1 MKQEKKRS
9 LAHFLMPAACL
20 IFGISTL
27 AMLSGFEPFY
37 SGYYS
42 FAWWSYIIFI
52 ESFLYCRGAKSLLF
66 ENPWKFLLLL
76 PLSATVWLVFEAL
89 NFRLSDWHYLNI
101 PSDTVVRWTGYL
113 VAYST
118 VLPGIFSTTA
128 LLEFMGVLKNSKAA
142 PIDDPQ
148 RLRGV
153 PPPKA
158 VAKLAGGR
166 TAYKP
171 FILIGVLSLLLPLV
185 WPKYFFPLVW
195 GAFIFLLE
203 PLNHKAGAPSLLRE
217 WEKGSLRNF
226 YLLLLAGAVCGLLWE
241 LWNFRAGSKWIYTL
255 PHSGFLKIF
264 EMPLLGFLGF
274 PPFAVECYTMTTAF
288 FLLISKI
295 REKYRPVRALGIYAA
310 VAVLIVLFDLL
321 VFAGIDRFT
330 VISFQDFNF
339 IGVRP

>member
-1 MKQEKKRS
+1 M
-9 LAHFLMPAACL
+9 AYFLMPAACL

-27 AMLSGFEPFY
+27 ALLSGFEPFY
-37 SGYYS
+37 SEYYS

-52 ESFLYCRGAKSLLF
+52 ESLLYCRGAKSLLF
-66 ENPWKFLLLL
+66 ENPGKFLLLL
-76 PLSATVWLVFEAL
+76 PMSITVWLVFEAL

-101 PSDTVVRWTGYL
+101 PSDTVFRWTGYA

-142 PIDDPQ
+142 PFGNLQ
-148 RLRGV
+148 RLH
-153 PPPKA
+153 
-158 VAKLAGGR
+158 
-166 TAYKP
+166 KP
-171 FILIGVLSLLLPLV
+171 FILIGLLFLLLPLV

-195 GAFIFLLE
+195 LAFIFLLE
-203 PLNHKAGAPSLLRE
+203 PVNHKAGAPSLLRQ
-217 WEKGSLRNF
+217 WENGSPRNF
-226 YLLLLAGAVCGLLWE
+226 YLLLLAGALCGLLWE
-241 LWNFRAGSKWIYTL
+241 LWNFRAGSKWIYTI
-255 PHSGFLKIF
+255 PHAGFLKIF

-274 PPFAVECYTMTTAF
+274 PPFALECYAMTAGF

-295 REKYRPVRALGIYAA
+295 REKYPPLPALYVYTA

-321 VFAGIDRFT
+321 VFAGIDHFT
-330 VISFQDFNF
+330 VISFQDFSF